1 MLIKLRLVF
10 SIAIVFFSFYYGFSQ
25 NNYWKQKPSQHRFSA
40 KSVKTLDAKKT
51 KVFSLNQDMFTNE
64 LTSLSKNNRG
74 SVVIYFPNE
83 EGVLEPFKVKETPV
97 FSPELT
103 AKYPNIKSYSGIGLT
118 RAKDRIRFSISHN
131 GIKSMVVHTDK
142 SSTTFMQKT
151 TRDGSDYV
159 VYNSNSRET
168 SDNSFVCKAKST
180 TKKITTATTLNPLD
194 NQVLKKFRVAIS
206 TTGEYTANVGGKK
219 EDALG
224 AINATM
230 TRVNEIFEKDLG
242 VTVEL
247 VANNDLVIYTDAA
260 TDPYYGNFN
269 IEVQNTLTTVIGAEN
284 YDIGHLFHKENF
296 NAGNAGGIGTAC
308 IAHRKGGAYSLGID
322 LEGDLYI
329 NLVAHEM
336 GHQFGANHTFSDILE
351 GTNVQAE
358 PGSGTTIMS
367 YAGITGNNDVALYTD
382 DYYHYHSIS
391 QISTYLSSIS
401 CAEEV
406 PITNNPPVIVPV
418 SDFVI
423 PRSTAFV
430 LTANAYDT
438 DINDVLTYT
447 WEQTDSGR
455 VTNISFGPTNLS
467 GANFRSLKPTVNP
480 ARYFPKLSEVLLGNL
495 TQTNPMVNSAWE
507 SVSDVEREMNF
518 AFTVRDNAL
527 GGGLVSSDLVKV
539 QVVNN
544 PGLFAVTSQMA
555 KEVYEAGSIQNI
567 SWNVVDTDKAPINAT
582 KVDISL
588 SIDGGLTFPISLA
601 KDIPNN
607 GSSNILLPSVPT
619 TNARIMVKA
628 SNNIFYAVNSTDFSI
643 KASELVLNFSDLS
656 YVACQP
662 NDIVASFNYETYL
675 GFSEEVTFSVP
686 DAPEGLNVAFSQN
699 TATDNDTAVTIT
711 FSNTSGVDKGTYPVT
726 VTARSVSITKE
737 IVINLNIYDN
747 VFSDVV
753 LRSPTDGFLEADF
766 NQLLEWKENPS
777 YTSYNIQI
785 ATDSAFTNIIESET
799 VISNSYSALNLKPL
813 TTYYWRV
820 KPKIFCGEGNFN
832 TAFSFTTTK
841 QISCITE
848 VATGMPLVISEVG
861 TPTVMSKIKFLEDLP
876 VSDIN
881 VNLDITHYYIE
892 DLMISLTS
900 PLGTK
905 VILTSNPCG
914 ELANINATFD
924 DDADNF
930 VCKGNPAIRGFVK
943 PLEPLSSF
951 IGESIKGEWVLEVID
966 IYDMYGGTLNA
977 FSLDICPKGGFR
989 PYRADEDN
997 DDIFD
1002 GDDLCLDTPEG
1013 AEIDINGC
1021 PVYRFAPDNFSV
1033 KTKNS
1038 CKDSNSGSIEIDALL
1053 SMDYTITV
1061 RGEGN
1066 DVNLTADFTDSHK
1079 IEDLKA
1085 GRYNVCIVGT
1095 DGNTIY
1101 EKHCFED
1108 FIIYDTNFSNVVLK
1122 FPEDGFSEAEIGLYL
1137 EWEYDFSYTSYDIE
1151 IATDMAFTNIIES
1164 NTVGYNWYFVLNL
1177 NPLTTYYWRVK
1188 PKNICGEG
1196 NFNTA
1201 FSFTTTKAWFD
1212 LNNFYVKK
1220 ENSCNGSNNGSIEI
1234 YAEMLMDYTITV
1246 KGNDV
1251 DLTADFTDSHK
1262 IENLKAGWYYVCI
1275 VDVADMYE
1283 KHCFKEFI
1291 IYDTNFSNVVLRS
1304 PADGFLKADIGQYLK
1319 WEENPSYTS
1328 YNIEIA
1334 TDSAFTNIIESNTVI
1349 SNSYIALN
1357 LNPLTTYYWRVKP
1370 KNICGE
1376 GNFNTAFSFTTTK
1389 PRFAPNNFS
1398 VEKENSCNGGN
1409 NSSIEITAEMLMDYT
1424 VTVKGNDVDLTAD
1437 FTDFYKIKDL
1447 KAGIYN
1453 VCIVDVT
1460 DMYKKHC
1467 FEEFIYDPNFSNVVL
1482 RSPEDGLLGV
1492 EIDQYLEWE
1501 ENPSYT
1507 SYDIEIATDSEFTNI
1522 IKSETVISNWYS
1534 ALNLNPLTTYY
1545 WHVKPKNICGEG
1557 NFNTA
1562 FSFTTTELR
1571 FKPRNFYIKKENSC
1585 NGSNNGS
1592 IEIYAEMPM
1601 DYTITVEGND
1611 VDLTD
1616 DFTDFYKI
1624 KDLKAGIYNVC
1635 IVGIDGEIIYEEY
1648 CFEEVIYD
1656 TNFSNVVL
1664 RSPADGFSEANISPD
1679 LVWEDNSSYT
1689 SYDIEIATDIEFTN
1703 IIESETVISNSYIAL
1718 NLNPFTTYYWH
1729 VKPKNICGEGN
1740 FNTAFSFTTTEPRF
1754 KSDNFSVKIE
1764 NSCNGNNIGS
1774 IEIYAE
1780 MLMDYTITVEG
1791 NNFDLTDNFTDSY
1804 KIKNLKA
1811 GTYNVCIVD
1820 IAELYEKYCN
1830 EVVVTELD
1838 SSDYVFSDVVLTSPT
1853 DGLLG
1858 VGIGH
1863 QYLKWEDNSS
1873 YTSYDIEIAT
1883 DSEFTNIIESN
1894 TVGYNW
1900 YFVLNLNP
1908 FTTYYWRVKPKNIC
1922 GEGNFNTAFSFTT
1935 RKPRFE
1941 TGNFYVKK
1949 ENSCNGSNNGSIEIY
1964 AEMLMD
1970 YTITVNGNVN
1980 LTADFTDFYK
1990 IENLRAGRYYA
2001 YIVGT
2006 DGNTIYEKHYFQ
2018 EAIYDTNFSNVVLTF
2033 PADGFLKA
2041 EIGQYLKWEE
2051 NRSYTSYNIEIA
2063 TDSAFTNIIEDETVI
2078 SNSYI
2083 ALNLNPFTTYYWRVK
2098 PKNICGE
2105 GNFNT
2110 AFSFTTTS
2118 FTTTKARFETNNFSV
2133 KKENSCNG
2141 SNNGSI
2147 EIYAEML
2154 MDYTVTVNGNV
2165 NLTADFTDSH
2175 KIKNLKTGTYNV
2187 CIVDVAELYEKR
2199 CFEVVVTEPSP
2210 LNVSSK
2216 LSIDGKQ
2223 LVLRLSGSA
2232 QYNIEF
2238 NDLVFQTDKYEMTL
2252 GLKDG
2257 RNTLKV
2263 YTNLPY
2269 QSMYEQQIF
2278 VSDKAV
2284 IYPNPFSDFMNIFL
2298 GSIQKEVQVTIHT
2311 TNGQL
2316 VSDKNHRVDSNS
2328 LKLDLVELPQ
2338 GVYFLN
2344 IKGETVKGAYKII
2357 KK

>member
-1 MLIKLRLVF
+1 
-10 SIAIVFFSFYYGFSQ
+10 
-25 NNYWKQKPSQHRFSA
+25 
-40 KSVKTLDAKKT
+40 
-51 KVFSLNQDMFTNE
+51 
-64 LTSLSKNNRG
+64 
-74 SVVIYFPNE
+74 
-83 EGVLEPFKVKETPV
+83 
-97 FSPELT
+97 
-103 AKYPNIKSYSGIGLT
+103 
-118 RAKDRIRFSISHN
+118 
-131 GIKSMVVHTDK
+131 
-142 SSTTFMQKT
+142 
-151 TRDGSDYV
+151 
-159 VYNSNSRET
+159 
-168 SDNSFVCKAKST
+168 
-180 TKKITTATTLNPLD
+180 
-194 NQVLKKFRVAIS
+194 
-206 TTGEYTANVGGKK
+206 
-219 EDALG
+219 
-224 AINATM
+224 
-230 TRVNEIFEKDLG
+230 
-242 VTVEL
+242 
-247 VANNDLVIYTDAA
+247 
-260 TDPYYGNFN
+260 
-269 IEVQNTLTTVIGAEN
+269 
-284 YDIGHLFHKENF
+284 
-296 NAGNAGGIGTAC
+296 
-308 IAHRKGGAYSLGID
+308 
-322 LEGDLYI
+322 
-329 NLVAHEM
+329 
-336 GHQFGANHTFSDILE
+336 
-351 GTNVQAE
+351 
-358 PGSGTTIMS
+358 
-367 YAGITGNNDVALYTD
+367 
-382 DYYHYHSIS
+382 
-391 QISTYLSSIS
+391 
-401 CAEEV
+401 
-406 PITNNPPVIVPV
+406 
-418 SDFVI
+418 
-423 PRSTAFV
+423 
-430 LTANAYDT
+430 
-438 DINDVLTYT
+438 
-447 WEQTDSGR
+447 
-455 VTNISFGPTNLS
+455 
-467 GANFRSLKPTVNP
+467 
-480 ARYFPKLSEVLLGNL
+480 
-495 TQTNPMVNSAWE
+495 MVNSAWE

-518 AFTVRDNAL
+518 AFTVRDNTL

-544 PGLFAVTSQMA
+544 PGPFAVTSQMA
-555 KEVYEAGSIQNI
+555 NEVYEAGSIQNI
-567 SWNVVDTDKAPINAT
+567 SWNVEDTDRAPINAT

-619 TNARIMVKA
+619 TKARIMVKA
-628 SNNIFYAVNSTDFSI
+628 SDNIFYAVNSTDFSI
-643 KASELVLNFSDLS
+643 KASEVILNFSDLS

-662 NDIVASFNYETYL
+662 NNIVASFNYETYL
-675 GFSEEVTFSVP
+675 GFSEEVTFSVL

-699 TATDNDTAVTIT
+699 TATPNGTSVTIT
-711 FSNTSGVDKGTYPVT
+711 FSNTSGIDKGTYPVT
-726 VTARSVSITKE
+726 VTAKSASITKE

-753 LRSPTDGFLEADF
+753 LRSPRDGFLEADF

-777 YTSYNIQI
+777 YTSYDIEI

-799 VISNSYSALNLKPL
+799 VISNWYSALNLKPL
-813 TTYYWRV
+813 TTYYWRI
-820 KPKIFCGEGNFN
+820 KPICGESDFN
-832 TAFSFTTTK
+832 TPFSFTTTK

-848 VATGMPLVISEVG
+848 VATGMPLIIPRLEAS
-861 TPTVMSKIKFLEDLP
+861 TLISKIKFLEDLP

-881 VNLDITHYYIE
+881 VNLDITYFNIE
-892 DLMISLTS
+892 GLVISLTS

-905 VILTSNPCG
+905 VLLTNRSCR

-951 IGESIKGEWVLEVID
+951 IGESIKGEWVLEVIN
-966 IYDMYGGTLNA
+966 MYPDDGTLYA

-989 PYRADEDN
+989 PDRPDEDN
-997 DDIFD
+997 DGVFDD

-1013 AEIDINGC
+1013 AEVDINGC
-1021 PVYRFAPDNFSV
+1021 PIYRFAPDNFSV

-1061 RGEGN
+1061 KGEGN
-1066 DVNLTADFTDSHK
+1066 DVNPTADFTDSHK
-1079 IEDLKA
+1079 IKDLKA
-1085 GRYNVCIVGT
+1085 GWYKVCIVGT

-1164 NTVGYNWYFVLNL
+1164 ETVGYNSYRALNL

-1201 FSFTTTKAWFD
+1201 FSFTTTKARFKP
-1212 LNNFYVKK
+1212 NNFYVKK

-1234 YAEMLMDYTITV
+1234 YAEMSMDYTITV

-1251 DLTADFTDSHK
+1251 DFTDDFTDSYK
-1262 IENLKAGWYYVCI
+1262 IKDLKAGWYYVCI

-1283 KHCFKEFI
+1283 KHCFEDFS

-1319 WEENPSYTS
+1319 WGENRSYTS

-1357 LNPLTTYYWRVKP
+1357 LNPLTTYYWHVKP

-1389 PRFAPNNFS
+1389 ARFKPDNFS

-1409 NSSIEITAEMLMDYT
+1409 NSSIEITAEMSMDYT
-1424 VTVKGNDVDLTAD
+1424 ITVKGNNFDLTAD
-1437 FTDFYKIKDL
+1437 FTDPYKIENL
-1447 KAGIYN
+1447 KAGTYN
-1453 VCIVDVT
+1453 VCIVDVA

-1467 FEEFIYDPNFSNVVL
+1467 FKEVIYDTNFSNVVL

-1492 EIDQYLEWE
+1492 EIGLYLKWE
-1501 ENPSYT
+1501 DNSSYT
-1507 SYDIEIATDSEFTNI
+1507 SYNIEIATDMEFTNI
-1522 IKSETVISNWYS
+1522 IESETVISNWYS

-1545 WHVKPKNICGEG
+1545 WRVKPKNICGEG

-1571 FKPRNFYIKKENSC
+1571 FKPYNFSVKKENSC

-1592 IEIYAEMPM
+1592 IEIYAQMPM
-1601 DYTITVEGND
+1601 DYTVTVEGND

-1648 CFEEVIYD
+1648 CFEDFIIYD

-1664 RSPADGFSEANISPD
+1664 RSPADGFLNADINQD
-1679 LVWEDNSSYT
+1679 LKWEHDNLSYT
-1689 SYDIEIATDIEFTN
+1689 SYDIEIATDSAFTN
-1703 IIESETVISNSYIAL
+1703 IIESNTVISNSYIAL
-1718 NLNPFTTYYWH
+1718 NLNPFTTYYWR

-1754 KSDNFSVKIE
+1754 KSDNFSVKKE

-1780 MLMDYTITVEG
+1780 MSMDYTITVEG
-1791 NNFDLTDNFTDSY
+1791 NNVDFTDNFTDFY
-1804 KIKNLKA
+1804 KIENLKA

-1820 IAELYEKYCN
+1820 IAELYEKRCF

-1838 SSDYVFSDVVLTSPT
+1838 SSDYVFSDVVLTFPT
-1853 DGLLG
+1853 DGFLKAE
-1858 VGIGH
+1858 IG
-1863 QYLKWEDNSS
+1863 QYLKWEENRS
-1873 YTSYDIEIAT
+1873 YTSYNIEIAT

-1900 YFVLNLNP
+1900 YFALNLNP
-1908 FTTYYWRVKPKNIC
+1908 LTTYYWRVKPKNIC

-1935 RKPRFE
+1935 RKARFE

-1990 IENLRAGRYYA
+1990 IENLREGSYYVC
-2001 YIVGT
+2001 IVGT

-2018 EAIYDTNFSNVVLTF
+2018 ETIYDTNFSNVVLRS

-2041 EIGQYLKWEE
+2041 DIGQYLKWGFVP
-2051 NRSYTSYNIEIA
+2051 YTSYDIEIA
-2063 TDSAFTNIIEDETVI
+2063 TDSAFTNIIESNTVI

-2083 ALNLNPFTTYYWRVK
+2083 ALNLNPLTTYYWHVK

-2118 FTTTKARFETNNFSV
+2118 FTTTKARFETDNFSV
-2133 KKENSCNG
+2133 EIESESCRDN
-2141 SNNGSI
+2141 NNGSI
-2147 EIYAEML
+2147 EINTVEKAIN
-2154 MDYTVTVNGNV
+2154 YTVTVKGNDVDSSV
-2165 NLTADFTDSH
+2165 NFTNSY
-2175 KIKNLKTGTYNV
+2175 KIENLKAGTYNV

-2223 LVLRLSGSA
+2223 LALRLSGSA
-2232 QYNIEF
+2232 QYNIEL
-2238 NDLVFQTDKYEMTL
+2238 NDLVFQTDKYEMSL

-2257 RNTLKV
+2257 GNTLKV
-2263 YTNLPY
+2263 YTDLPC
-2269 QSMYEQQIF
+2269 QGMYEQQIF
-2278 VSDKAV
+2278 VSDKSV
-2284 IYPNPFSDFMNIFL
+2284 IYPNPFSDFMSIFL
-2298 GSIQKEVQVTIHT
+2298 GSMQKEVQVTIHT